1 LGLDAAYLTAAAQSR
16 RAASHVLVL
25 HLLKFLI
32 NNPLAASL
40 AGSLLPLVPAHAAE
54 ALETIQV
61 TATRRAESTFHVP
74 VATDVVDLDA
84 IRAAAPQTVME
95 ALRGRAGAYVQ
106 QTTPGQGTVILRGL
120 KGSEVLHVVDGF
132 RLNNAIFRNAP
143 TQYVAL
149 VDSQSLS
156 RIEVVRGP
164 MSALYGSDAM
174 GGVVHMLTLEPSF
187 AGSEWQAQ
195 GLLRSMY
202 GSADDST
209 LSRAQGAF
217 GHERLVVSGG
227 ATYQDVNERRVGGG
241 EELPYTAFTARA
253 ADARIRAMVAEDN
266 ELSLSLQYSEQP
278 RTPRYDELTP
288 GYGQS
293 QPNSSVYWFEPQ
305 RRDFLQLRWRGSH
318 PTAAWD
324 SAEAQVGRQ
333 KIEDGRRYR
342 DFGSDSEDRESNVD
356 TSRGLNFQAS
366 KAVGASHLLTY
377 GADLYEDEVE
387 SSRTRT
393 NITTG
398 ATSSRTPRFP
408 DGSTMFQAGV
418 FVADDWSVSEQLDVL
433 GAVRWNTSR
442 TRLPASGAFA
452 ATTVENDGFA
462 GNLGVARTLTENLR
476 MVANLGQ
483 GFRAPNV
490 FDLGTFGDRPGN
502 RFNVP
507 NPDLESEQVTTLD
520 AGWKV
525 QSDRLDSELIG
536 YYSRYRD
543 KITSVLTGEVTDSGR
558 LIVQSQNA
566 ARLDLYG
573 AEFVLRHRISDS
585 VEWRTQLTWTRGEET
600 FEGDEQPADR
610 IPPLNGSAG
619 ITWRPATDWMLDGW
633 LNFADRQDRY
643 SPRDEI
649 DPRIRP
655 VSTPGWT
662 TWNVRAAWE
671 ASERVYTSLQFGNIG
686 DRRYREF
693 GSGLDAPG
701 RGIVLTLELRM

>member
-1 LGLDAAYLTAAAQSR
+1 MAVAAERRRGRSFVAGLRESVVDS
-16 RAASHVLVL
+16 
-25 HLLKFLI
+25 
-32 NNPLAASL
+32 PLAAL
-40 AGSLLPLVPAHAAE
+40 LTCSLLPLVPAHAAE
-54 ALETIQV
+54 DLETIQV
-61 TATRRAESTFHVP
+61 TATRRAESTFSVP
-74 VATDVVDLDA
+74 VATDVVGWVE

-95 ALRGRAGAYVQ
+95 ALRNRAGATVQ
-106 QTTPGQGTVILRGL
+106 QTTPGQGVVILRGL

-143 TQYVAL
+143 NQYVAL

-156 RIEVVRGP
+156 RIEIVRGP

-174 GGVVHMLTLEPSF
+174 GGVVQMLTLEPRF
-187 AGSEWQAQ
+187 EGSEWQVEA
-195 GLLRSMY
+195 LLRTMY

-209 LSRAQGAF
+209 FSRAQGAF

-227 ATYQDVNERRVGGG
+227 ATYQDVNDRRAGGG
-241 EELPYTAFTARA
+241 EELPHTGFTARA
-253 ADARIRAMVAEDN
+253 ADAKVRAMVATDN
-266 ELSLSLQYSEQP
+266 ELTLSLQYSEQP

-293 QPNSSVYWFEPQ
+293 QPNSAVYWFEPQ
-305 RRDFLQLRWRGSH
+305 RRDFFQLRWRGSH

-324 SAEAQVGRQ
+324 SAEAQVGQQ

-342 DFGSDSEDRESNVD
+342 DFGSSNEDRESNVD
-356 TSRGLNFQAS
+356 TSRGLAFQAN
-366 KAVGASHLLTY
+366 KAVGAGHLLTY
-377 GADLYEDEVE
+377 GLDLYEDEVE

-398 ATSSRTPRFP
+398 ETSVRAPRFP
-408 DGSTMFQAGV
+408 DGSTMFQVGA
-418 FVADDWSVSEQLDVL
+418 FVADDWSVDEQLDVL
-433 GAVRWNTSR
+433 GGVRWNTSR
-442 TRLPASGAFA
+442 TRLPASGAFD
-452 ATTVENDGFA
+452 ATTVENSGFA
-462 GNLGVARTLTENLR
+462 ASLGVARTVTQGVRL
-476 MVANLGQ
+476 VANLGQ

-507 NPDLESEQVTTLD
+507 NPDLESEQVSTLD
-520 AGWKV
+520 AGCKL
-525 QSDRLDSELIG
+525 QSDRLDGEVIG
-536 YYSRYRD
+536 YYSRYRE

-558 LIVQSQNA
+558 LVVQSQNA
-566 ARLDLYG
+566 ARLVLYG
-573 AEFVLRHRISDS
+573 AELFLRHRLSDS
-585 VEWRTQLTWTRGEET
+585 VDWRTQLTWTRGEET
-600 FEGDEQPADR
+600 FEGDDQPADR

-619 ITWRPATDWMLDGW
+619 ITWRPATRWTLDGW
-633 LNFADRQDRY
+633 LNFADQQDRY

-671 ASERVYTSLQFGNIG
+671 ASERVFTSLQYGNIG

-693 GSGLDAPG
+693 GSGVDAAG